1 MDKVFLLLFLQ
12 KKKNPSP
19 DLDNPL
25 WGIGIEGKRTMK
37 MLPKMMAALAM
48 LSTAHA
54 AEPWRYGT
62 VDAKGDAGILFMP
75 EKFGT
80 PHGIQIQML
89 QFVSSVTPVKALLSG
104 SLDAFTIFPGNAIT
118 GMAHGASL
126 KFVGCSWQG
135 ATYVLYGA
143 RGVHSVAELKDKSIG
158 TSSAGALPDLFAREV
173 LRQNNIPLSDV
184 TMANAGSGAARYKA
198 VLEGVVAGA
207 ATDSEFIPQA
217 QKDGIAILAT
227 AHQATPLLPRNCI
240 VTTQQVI
247 DTRRDELVRFLAAV
261 MDGTAYALTHRDQ
274 TLALTREITHQAA
287 DDPGPAYVFDEAVRQ
302 HDIDPSLVIP
312 MDKLR
317 WTTEMLVAAHQ
328 LQQVQDAAAWVDDA
342 PRQDALKQRTQ

>member
-1 MDKVFLLLFLQ
+1 MKTLLTILAGLACLTTAQ
-12 KKKNPSP
+12 
-19 DLDNPL
+19 
-25 WGIGIEGKRTMK
+25 
-37 MLPKMMAALAM
+37 AA
-48 LSTAHA
+48 
-54 AEPWRYGT
+54 PWRYGT

-75 EKFGT
+75 EKFGP
-80 PHGIQIQML
+80 PHGVDIQMM
-89 QFVSSVTPVKALLSG
+89 QFVSSVTPVKALLAG
-104 SLDAFTIFPGNAIT
+104 SLEAFTVFPGNAIT
-118 GMAHGASL
+118 GMAHGAPL

-143 RGVHSVAELKDKSIG
+143 RGIHSLADLKGKSIG

-173 LRQNNIPLSDV
+173 LRQANIPLSDV

-198 VLEGVVAGA
+198 VLEGLVAAA

-217 QKDGIAILAT
+217 KKDGISILTT

-240 VTTQQVI
+240 VTTQHII
-247 DTRRDELVRFLAAV
+247 DTRHDELVHFLAAV
-261 MDGTAYALTHRDQ
+261 MDGTSYALSHRDE
-274 TLALTREITHQAA
+274 TLALTRQITHLPA

-302 HDIDPSLVIP
+302 HDIDPTLAIP

-317 WTTEMLVAAHQ
+317 WTTNMLVAAHQ
-328 LQQVQDAAAWVDDA
+328 LTQAPDVAAWVDDA